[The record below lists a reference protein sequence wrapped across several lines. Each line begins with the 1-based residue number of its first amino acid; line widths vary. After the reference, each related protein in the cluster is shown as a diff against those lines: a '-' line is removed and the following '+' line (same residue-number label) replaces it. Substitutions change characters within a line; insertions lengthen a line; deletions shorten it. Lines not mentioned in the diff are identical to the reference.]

1 MATEE
6 VKIAPKSD
14 WPNMSVQQLYD
25 TKYQMSDRYYNL
37 LNINA
42 SFAPQYLKFIQEL
55 DALILV
61 RQNEKDD

>member
-6 VKIAPKSD
+6 AKIPPKSE
-14 WPNMSVQQLYD
+14 WHELSIQQLYD
-25 TKYQMSDRYYNL
+25 VKYQMNERYYNL

-42 SFAPQYLKFIQEL
+42 SFANQYLKFIQEL
-55 DALILV
+55 DALISI